1 MALSMDEQ
9 RALAEIERRLADD
22 DPVLAARLSSFGRPG
37 LAIALRSRRARL
49 LASLLALAVIAAASV
64 LVYTLVPFRA
74 NTTRNL
80 TGRPTGAPAHQAVSV
95 QSSPRGQPA
104 SARPLPGTG
113 PSQVSGTPTA
123 AGARRPAS
131 PAVRAP

>member
-49 LASLLALAVIAAASV
+49 VASLLTLVVVAVASV

-74 NTTRNL
+74 HTAPNL
-80 TGRPTGAPAHQAVSV
+80 TGRPAASPGQSV
-95 QSSPRGQPA
+95 QSRPSGAPSPVSLLPYTSPKPA
-104 SARPLPGTG
+104 SR
-113 PSQVSGTPTA
+113 TPA
-123 AGARRPAS
+123 AVGGHPAS